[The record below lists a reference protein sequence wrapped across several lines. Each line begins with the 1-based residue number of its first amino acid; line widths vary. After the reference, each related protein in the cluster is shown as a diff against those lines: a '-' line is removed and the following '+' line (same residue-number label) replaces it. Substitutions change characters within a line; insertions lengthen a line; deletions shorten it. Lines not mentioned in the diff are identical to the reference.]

1 LFGAA
6 ERVLRRDG
14 VSGLTSRAV
23 TEEAGVAK
31 GVMHR
36 HFADFDAFLAELI
49 LDRAAQLG
57 AAASDAA
64 GTGTVV
70 DNLTEALT
78 AVFTPLAVAT
88 VALVITRDGVR
99 DRLRDAGSARF
110 PLIAGASA
118 MVTAY
123 LTEEQALGR
132 VAATADIPTLSHML
146 IGSVHLL
153 FTDRESGPPD
163 AAELYRVVATVL
175 DSAIVNNRRPPRR
188 SVRREH
194 PSE

>member
-1 LFGAA
+1 
-6 ERVLRRDG
+6 
-14 VSGLTSRAV
+14 
-23 TEEAGVAK
+23 
-31 GVMHR
+31 
-36 HFADFDAFLAELI
+36 
-49 LDRAAQLG
+49 
-57 AAASDAA
+57 
-64 GTGTVV
+64 
-70 DNLTEALT
+70 
-78 AVFTPLAVAT
+78 
-88 VALVITRDGVR
+88 
-99 DRLRDAGSARF
+99 
-110 PLIAGASA
+110 

>member
-1 LFGAA
+1 M
-6 ERVLRRDG
+6 
-14 VSGLTSRAV
+14 SGLTSRAV